1 MQNSVCRQS
10 VTVNLE
16 LGLHLRPISQ
26 IAKAA
31 RQYDGCD
38 VRVLKDEHSVD
49 AKNVLELMTL
59 NAPQG
64 TQLVLE
70 ATGEFAAEVVDELA
84 RLFASNFEEDDTGEP
99 SAG

>member
-31 RQYDGCD
+31 RQYDGCE
-38 VRVLKDEHSVD
+38 VRVQKEDHSVD

-64 TQLVLE
+64 TVLTLE
-70 ATGEFAAEVVDELA
+70 AIGDSAAEAVDELV
-84 RLFASNFEEDDTGEP
+84 RLFASNFEDDAPGESP
-99 SAG
+99 GG

>member
-1 MQNSVCRQS
+1 MPNSVCRRS
-10 VTVNLE
+10 VIVNLE

-31 RQYDGCD
+31 RRYNGCD
-38 VRVLKDEHSVD
+38 VRVVKDESSVD

-64 TQLVLE
+64 TELVLE
-70 ATGEFAAEVVDELA
+70 VSGESAAAAVEELA
-84 RLFASNFEEDDTGEP
+84 QLFASNFENDEPGEP

>member
-16 LGLHLRPISQ
+16 LGLHLRPLSQ

-31 RQYDGCD
+31 RQHESCD
-38 VRVLKDEHSVD
+38 VRVLKEDYSVD

-59 NAPQG
+59 NAPLG
-64 TQLVLE
+64 TQLTLE
-70 ATGEFAAEVVDELA
+70 ATGESAAEVIEELV
-84 RLFASNFEEDDTGEP
+84 RLFASNFEDDTSEP
-99 SAG
+99 SAS

>member
-1 MQNSVCRQS
+1 MEPSVCRKT
-10 VTVNLE
+10 VTVDLE

-31 RQYDGCD
+31 RQYGSCD
-38 VRVLKDEHSVD
+38 VRVVKEDVSVD

-59 NAPQG
+59 NAPRG

-70 ATGEFAAEVVDELA
+70 ATGENAGNAVDELV
-84 RLFASNFEEDDTGEP
+84 RLFLSNFEDDTSE
-99 SAG
+99 SAPA

>member
-31 RQYDGCD
+31 RHYQNCD
-38 VRVLKDEHSVD
+38 VRVLKDDHSVD

-70 ATGEFAAEVVDELA
+70 ATGESAAEVIDELV
-84 RLFASNFEEDDTGEP
+84 RLFASNFENGDTNDP
-99 SAG
+99 SVG

>member
-1 MQNSVCRQS
+1 MQNSVCRRS

-31 RQYDGCD
+31 RQYENCD
-38 VRVLKDEHSVD
+38 VRVLKDDYSAD
-49 AKNVLELMTL
+49 GKNVLELMTL

-70 ATGEFAAEVVDELA
+70 ATGESAAEVVDELV
-84 RLFASNFEEDDTGEP
+84 RLFASNFEDDETNNP
-99 SAG
+99 PAG